1 MKNPTVRL
9 NDQPRKQG
17 LLPYQDSRV
26 WNMKLEASSDRSK
39 IVRIL
44 TVTDNALE
52 EFQFHNKEGVA
63 DEGPFK
69 TLNL

>member
-1 MKNPTVRL
+1 MEKSNCTPK
-9 NDQPRKQG
+9 DQPRKHG
-17 LLPYQDSRV
+17 LLPYQDSSS
-26 WNMKLEASSDRSK
+26 WNMKLEANNDKSK

-44 TVTDNALE
+44 TVADNALE
-52 EFQFHNKEGVA
+52 ELQFHNKEGVA

>member
-1 MKNPTVRL
+1 MEKSNYAPR
-9 NDQPRKQG
+9 DQPRKRG
-17 LLPYQDSRV
+17 LLPYQDSRS
-26 WNMKLEASSDRSK
+26 WSMELEANNDESK

-52 EFQFHNKEGVA
+52 ELQFHNEEGVA

-69 TLNL
+69 TLDL

>member
-1 MKNPTVRL
+1 
-9 NDQPRKQG
+9 
-17 LLPYQDSRV
+17 
-26 WNMKLEASSDRSK
+26 MKLEANNDKSK

-44 TVTDNALE
+44 TVADNALE
-52 EFQFHNKEGVA
+52 ELQFHNKEGVA

>member
-1 MKNPTVRL
+1 MEKSNCTPK
-9 NDQPRKQG
+9 DQPRNYG
-17 LLPYQDSRV
+17 LLSYQDSSS
-26 WNMKLEASSDRSK
+26 WNMKLEANNDKSK

-44 TVTDNALE
+44 TVADNALE
-52 EFQFHNKEGVA
+52 ELQFHNKEGVA